1 MATPAKNA
9 IKSNT
14 TVRLLEL
21 VNELSLEQ
29 QRALLDQLIKENIT
43 ATLNKLI
50 IDRPAEQQANLLK
63 KLENMRTKGERKQP
77 RKSCS
82 ITVSYAKYLPDQRR
96 FDVSSNYIQ
105 DISVGGA
112 FIDTSDLL
120 GVGQELLLSFSTDD
134 SQKPQK
140 ITAEVIRCT
149 SRGIGVK
156 FKDLTDQQKTMI
168 ASMMEN
174 L

>member
-1 MATPAKNA
+1 MATQEKKSVKN
-9 IKSNT
+9 NT

-50 IDRPAEQQANLLK
+50 IDRPADQQERLLE
-63 KLENMRTKGERKQP
+63 KLENLRTKGERQQP
-77 RKSCS
+77 RKSCK

-96 FDVSSNYIQ
+96 FDVSSNYIE
-105 DISVGGA
+105 DISTGGA

-120 GVGQELLLSFSTDD
+120 GIGQELLLSFTTED

-140 ITAEVIRCT
+140 IAAEIIRCT
-149 SRGIGVK
+149 SNGVGVK
-156 FKDLTDQQKTMI
+156 FKNLTEQQKKMI
-168 ASMMEN
+168 ASMIEE

>member
-1 MATPAKNA
+1 MATPEKNST
-9 IKSNT
+9 KDNT

-21 VNELSLEQ
+21 VNDLSLEQ
-29 QRALLDQLIKENIT
+29 QRILLDQLIKDNIT

-50 IDRPAEQQANLLK
+50 IDRPADQQVSLLK
-63 KLENMRTKGERKQP
+63 KLESLRTKGERKQP
-77 RKSCS
+77 RKSCK

-105 DISVGGA
+105 DISTGGA

-120 GVGQELLLSFSTDD
+120 GIGQELLLSFAAND
-134 SQKPQK
+134 SQKPHK
-140 ITAEVIRCT
+140 ITAEIIRCT
-149 SRGIGVK
+149 SQGIGVK
-156 FKDLTDQQKTMI
+156 FKDLTEQQKEMI
-168 ASMMEN
+168 ASLMEE